1 MTIENEA
8 ENIAQTIIKKAEQ
21 ESKEIIDVAIREGE
35 KDGLIR
41 GEKMLRETHKDSERK
56 IITARSLGESE
67 AREKVTKIRSEL
79 LEKGFKIFSEKF
91 MKKLTLNKRDYSVF
105 MFNNLENIV
114 REMRT
119 KNYLIMV
126 PIGENSIYEKEIEKV
141 REKIASYKIEI
152 KESEKLEKNFELE
165 TVNTKT
171 RKKFSLED
179 YIQNIENEFLNSITE
194 STGMKK
200 KVISEYLKGFT
211 KKLINDINKDQ
222 KNYDKIAITYLENYI
237 IENPSPSYKIIIP
250 KGSLKKFEQNIFKKI
265 NAGFRYEVKEIKDV
279 KNGFIIESAD
289 TGAKVDFKLESYLM
303 NIRDSVISDLQ
314 KQVFN

>member
-1 MTIENEA
+1 
-8 ENIAQTIIKKAEQ
+8 
-21 ESKEIIDVAIREGE
+21 
-35 KDGLIR
+35 
-41 GEKMLRETHKDSERK
+41 MLRETHKDSERK

-67 AREKVTKIRSEL
+67 AREEVTKIRSEL

-91 MKKLTLNKRDYSVF
+91 MKRLTLNKKDYSVF

-152 KESEKLEKNFELE
+152 KESGKLERNFEVE
-165 TVNTKT
+165 TVNTKA

-179 YIQNIENEFLNSITE
+179 YIQNIENDFLNSITE
-194 STGMKK
+194 NTGMKK

-237 IENPSPSYKIIIP
+237 IENQSPSYKIIIP
-250 KGSLKKFEQNIFKKI
+250 KGSLEKFEQNIFKKI

-279 KNGFIIESAD
+279 KNGFIIESVD

-303 NIRDSVISDLQ
+303 NIRDSIISDLQ